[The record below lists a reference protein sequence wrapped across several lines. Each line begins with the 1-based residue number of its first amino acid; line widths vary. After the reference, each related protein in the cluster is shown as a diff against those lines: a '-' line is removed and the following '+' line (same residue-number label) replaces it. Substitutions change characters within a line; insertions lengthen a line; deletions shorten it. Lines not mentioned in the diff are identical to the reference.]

1 MRRIHAPA
9 SRLSALTAPLTSP
22 FFRPIEPSES
32 SESSVQSVKG
42 PASQN
47 PGTISPKSNREFSD
61 AAIRTSRSLW

>member
-22 FFRPIEPSES
+22 FFHPIEP

-42 PASQN
+42 QASQN
-47 PGTISPKSNREFSD
+47 LGTSAPKSNRKFFD
-61 AAIRTSRSLW
+61 AAIRTSRSIW